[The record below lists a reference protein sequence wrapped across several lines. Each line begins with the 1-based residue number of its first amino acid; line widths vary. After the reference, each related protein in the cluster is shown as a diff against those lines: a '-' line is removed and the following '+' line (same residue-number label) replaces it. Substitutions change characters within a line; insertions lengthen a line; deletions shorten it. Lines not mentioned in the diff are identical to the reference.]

1 MSGWVNWFL
10 TINIQSGKQEETLK
24 KLKLKIW
31 RLFPVTTTFPGSIN
45 FWTTTTTTTTTE
57 TREKKRFKFEGP
69 RSERRFQGAKIV
81 KKTIAVA
88 DVMLRLTYFQGVTDQ
103 ESVKI
108 PLETFGGNIL
118 VYSI

>member
-1 MSGWVNWFL
+1 ME
-10 TINIQSGKQEETLK
+10 KQEETLK

-45 FWTTTTTTTTTE
+45 FWTTTTTTE
-57 TREKKRFKFEGP
+57 TREKKRFKFEGS

-81 KKTIAVA
+81 KKTIAVT
-88 DVMLRLTYFQGVTDQ
+88 DVILGLTYFHGATDR
-103 ESVKI
+103 ESAKI

-118 VYSI
+118 VYLI